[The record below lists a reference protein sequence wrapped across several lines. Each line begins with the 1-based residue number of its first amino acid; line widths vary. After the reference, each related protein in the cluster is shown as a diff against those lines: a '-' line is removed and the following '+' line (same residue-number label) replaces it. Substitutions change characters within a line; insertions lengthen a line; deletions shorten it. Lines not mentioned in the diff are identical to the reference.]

1 MTTAKTMATKRRKF
15 SFDPR
20 VSKRQIIITCLV
32 LLLGIAVYAN
42 YQLTNT
48 ELKATDTVTSL
59 DMSDVYGEITY
70 VNGTEIVDYS
80 SDDYFAQA
88 RLEKLTSR
96 DEAVE
101 TLKMMLDGGDISDEE
116 LTAYTEEAVALSS
129 LIESE
134 TIIENLVIAA
144 GFDDCVCYLDGEN
157 ANIVVKS
164 EGLTS
169 SQAAQIKDILLS
181 EVDIENENIRIFEVK

>member
-1 MTTAKTMATKRRKF
+1 MATAMAKKNRKIRF
-15 SFDPR
+15 NLR

-42 YQLTNT
+42 YELTNT
-48 ELKATDTVTSL
+48 DLKATDVVTSL

-70 VNGTEIVDYS
+70 VNGTEVVDYS

-116 LTAYTEEAVALSS
+116 LSSYTEEAVALSS

-144 GFDDCVCYLDGEN
+144 GFEDCVCYLDGEN

-169 SQAAQIKDILLS
+169 AQAAQIKDILLS
-181 EVDIENENIRIFEVK
+181 EVDVQNENIRIFEVK

>member
-1 MTTAKTMATKRRKF
+1 MATAIAKKKTKF
-15 SFDPR
+15 RFNPK

-42 YQLTNT
+42 YELTNT
-48 ELKATDTVTSL
+48 DLKATDVVTSL

-101 TLKMMLDGGDISDEE
+101 TLKMMLEGGDISDEE
-116 LTAYTEEAVALSS
+116 LSSYTEEAVALSS

-134 TIIENLVIAA
+134 TIVENLVIAA
-144 GFDDCVCYLDGEN
+144 GFEDCVCYFDGEN

-164 EGLTS
+164 EGLTTA
-169 SQAAQIKDILLS
+169 QAAQIKDILLS
-181 EVDIENENIRIFEVK
+181 EVDVQNENIRIFEVK

>member
-1 MTTAKTMATKRRKF
+1 MATTMVKNNKRLKF
-15 SFDPR
+15 NPR
-20 VSKRQIIITCLV
+20 ISKRQIIITCLV

-42 YQLTNT
+42 YQLSNT
-48 ELKATDTVTSL
+48 ELKATDVVTSL

-96 DEAVE
+96 DDAVE

-116 LTAYTEEAVALSS
+116 LAAYTEEAVALSS

-144 GFDDCVCYLDGEN
+144 GFEDCVCYLDGDN

-169 SQAAQIKDILLS
+169 AQAAQIKDILLS
-181 EVDIENENIRIFEVK
+181 EVDVENENIRIFEVK

>member
-1 MTTAKTMATKRRKF
+1 MTNAIAKKNTKFR
-15 SFDPR
+15 FDPR
-20 VSKRQIIITCLV
+20 ISKRQIIITCLV

-48 ELKATDTVTSL
+48 DLKATDVVTSL

-101 TLKMMLDGGDISDEE
+101 TLKMMLDGGDLSDEE
-116 LTAYTEEAVALSS
+116 LATYTEEAVALSS

-134 TIIENLVIAA
+134 TIVENLVIAA
-144 GFDDCVCYLDGEN
+144 GFEDCVCYLDGEN

-169 SQAAQIKDILLS
+169 AQAAQIKDILLS
-181 EVDIENENIRIFEVK
+181 EVDVLNENIRIFEVK

>member
-1 MTTAKTMATKRRKF
+1 MAIAKSTATKRTKF
-15 SFDPR
+15 RFDPR
-20 VSKRQIIITCLV
+20 ISKRQIIITCLV

-116 LTAYTEEAVALSS
+116 LTTYTEEAVALSS
-129 LIESE
+129 LIERE

-181 EVDIENENIRIFEVK
+181 EVNVDNENIRIFEVK

>member
-1 MTTAKTMATKRRKF
+1 MATTMAKNNTRLKF
-15 SFDPR
+15 NPR
-20 VSKRQIIITCLV
+20 ISKRQIIITRLV

-42 YQLTNT
+42 YQLSNT
-48 ELKATDTVTSL
+48 ELKATDVVTSL

-96 DEAVE
+96 DDAVE

-116 LTAYTEEAVALSS
+116 LAAYTEEAVALSS

-134 TIIENLVIAA
+134 TIVENLVIAA
-144 GFDDCVCYLDGEN
+144 GFEDCVCYLDGDN

-169 SQAAQIKDILLS
+169 AQAAQIKDILLS
-181 EVDIENENIRIFEVK
+181 EVDVENENIRIFEVK

>member
-1 MTTAKTMATKRRKF
+1 MATVMAKRNTKPKF
-15 SFDPR
+15 IPR
-20 VSKRQIIITCLV
+20 ISKRQIIIACLV

-42 YQLTNT
+42 YQLSNT
-48 ELKATDTVTSL
+48 ELKATDVVTSL

-116 LTAYTEEAVALSS
+116 LATYTEEAVSLSS

-144 GFDDCVCYLDGEN
+144 GFEDCVCYLDGEN

-164 EGLTS
+164 DGLTTAE
-169 SQAAQIKDILLS
+169 AAQIKEILLS
-181 EVDIENENIRIFEVK
+181 EVDVENENIRIFEVK

>member
-1 MTTAKTMATKRRKF
+1 MVNTTLKKKSRLR
-15 SFDPR
+15 FDPR
-20 VSKRQIIITCLV
+20 VSKKQIIITCLV

-48 ELKATDTVTSL
+48 NLKATDTVTSL

-116 LTAYTEEAVALSS
+116 LTTYTEEAVALSS

-134 TIIENLVIAA
+134 TVIENLVIAA

>member
-1 MTTAKTMATKRRKF
+1 MSTMAKRKTKFKF
-15 SFDPR
+15 NPR
-20 VSKRQIIITCLV
+20 ISKRQIIIACLV

-42 YQLTNT
+42 YELTNT
-48 ELKATDTVTSL
+48 DLKATDVVTSL

-116 LTAYTEEAVALSS
+116 LATYTENAVALSS

-164 EGLTS
+164 EGLTA

-181 EVDIENENIRIFEVK
+181 EVSVENENIRIFEVK

>member
-1 MTTAKTMATKRRKF
+1 MATAMAKKNRKF
-15 SFDPR
+15 RFNPR

-42 YQLTNT
+42 YELTNT
-48 ELKATDTVTSL
+48 DLKATDVVTSL

-116 LTAYTEEAVALSS
+116 LSSYTEEAVALSS

-144 GFDDCVCYLDGEN
+144 GFEDCVCYLDGEN

-169 SQAAQIKDILLS
+169 AQAAQIKDILLS
-181 EVDIENENIRIFEVK
+181 EVDVQNENIRIFEVK

>member
-1 MTTAKTMATKRRKF
+1 MATMAKRNTKFKF
-15 SFDPR
+15 NPR
-20 VSKRQIIITCLV
+20 ISKRQIIITCLV

-42 YQLTNT
+42 YELTNT
-48 ELKATDTVTSL
+48 DLKATDVVTSL

-116 LTAYTEEAVALSS
+116 LATYTENAVALSS

-164 EGLTS
+164 EGLTA

-181 EVDIENENIRIFEVK
+181 EVSVESENIRIFEVK

>member
-1 MTTAKTMATKRRKF
+1 MATVMAKKNTK
-15 SFDPR
+15 PR
-20 VSKRQIIITCLV
+20 FIPRISKRQIIITCLV

-42 YQLTNT
+42 YQLSNT
-48 ELKATDTVTSL
+48 ELKATDVVTSL

-116 LTAYTEEAVALSS
+116 LATYTEEAVSLSS

-144 GFDDCVCYLDGEN
+144 GFEDCVCYLDGEN

-164 EGLTS
+164 DGLTTAE
-169 SQAAQIKDILLS
+169 AAQIKEILLS
-181 EVDIENENIRIFEVK
+181 EVDVENENIRIFEVK

>member
-1 MTTAKTMATKRRKF
+1 MAKRNTKFKF
-15 SFDPR
+15 NPR
-20 VSKRQIIITCLV
+20 ISKRQIIITCLV

-42 YQLTNT
+42 YELTNT
-48 ELKATDTVTSL
+48 DLKATDVVTSL

-116 LTAYTEEAVALSS
+116 LATYTENAVALSS

-164 EGLTS
+164 EGLTA

-181 EVDIENENIRIFEVK
+181 EVSVENENIRIFEVK

>member
-1 MTTAKTMATKRRKF
+1 MATAMAKRNRKIR
-15 SFDPR
+15 FDPKI
-20 VSKRQIIITCLV
+20 SKRQIIITCLV

-42 YQLTNT
+42 YELTNSD
-48 ELKATDTVTSL
+48 LKATDVVTSL

-101 TLKMMLDGGDISDEE
+101 TLKMMLDRGDISDEE
-116 LTAYTEEAVALSS
+116 LATYTENAVALSS

-134 TIIENLVIAA
+134 TIVENLVIAA
-144 GFDDCVCYLDGEN
+144 GFEDCVCYLDGEN

-169 SQAAQIKDILLS
+169 VQAAQIKDILLS
-181 EVDIENENIRIFEVK
+181 EVDVENENIRIFEAK

>member
-1 MTTAKTMATKRRKF
+1 MATMAKRNTKFKF
-15 SFDPR
+15 NPR
-20 VSKRQIIITCLV
+20 ISKRQIIITCLV

-42 YQLTNT
+42 YELTNT
-48 ELKATDTVTSL
+48 DLKATDVVTSL

-116 LTAYTEEAVALSS
+116 LATYTENAVALSS

-164 EGLTS
+164 EGLTA

-181 EVDIENENIRIFEVK
+181 EVSVENENIRIFEVK

>member
-1 MTTAKTMATKRRKF
+1 MATVMAKKNRKF
-15 SFDPR
+15 RFNSR

-42 YQLTNT
+42 YELTNT
-48 ELKATDTVTSL
+48 DLKATDVVTSL

-80 SDDYFAQA
+80 SEDYFAQA

-116 LTAYTEEAVALSS
+116 LSTYTEEAVALSS

-144 GFDDCVCYLDGEN
+144 GFEDCVCYLDGEN

-169 SQAAQIKDILLS
+169 AQAAQIKDILLS
-181 EVDIENENIRIFEVK
+181 EVDVQNENIRIFEVK